1 MNAKRVVETLLE
13 MQWTD
18 IKPPRQTYGKEEDTQ
33 LAVRSPFTAWNLAV
47 ERGQHDPALWAVI
60 KGSAFDSQYRKR
72 FNPAD

>member
-1 MNAKRVVETLLE
+1 MNAQKVVESLLE

-18 IKPPRQTYGKEEDTQ
+18 NPPPRQHFSKEEDTQ

-47 ERGQHDPALWAVI
+47 ERGEHDPQLWSVI
-60 KGSAFDSQYRKR
+60 KGSPYESQYRKR